1 MQLTNSVL
9 PQLNSAITRPEYD
22 RENTQIGIVH
32 LGPGAFFRAHQAWY
46 TEQAMNLKG
55 GNWGICAV
63 ALNSNRV
70 KQQLNPQQNL
80 YTLMELDQDTTV
92 SVIGAVKEVL
102 AYKDDKEQVLMRLT
116 NKETKLVTLTIT
128 EKGYCLNA
136 QGELDLTH
144 PSICDDLNSPS
155 NPQSAIGLL
164 VLACQMRIASGIE
177 LFSVISCDN
186 MNNNGQKLKQA
197 MICFAQ
203 KTDPAL
209 ASTLSES
216 LISPCTMVDSIT
228 PASDDKLKQMLA
240 DNYQLED
247 NWPIKRE
254 KFSQWVIEDILP
266 ADIPAWREVG
276 VTFSNQV
283 AGFEHAKLRVLNATH
298 STMAYLGHLLSI
310 DTVYAAVN
318 TPAIRHFIE
327 QMLAQEVQ
335 PSFTVPDNLD
345 FNHYC
350 QSIIKRYQNPEIKHL
365 LSQIAWDGSLKLA
378 ERIIPII
385 KANTSSQQPITYCC
399 YAIAAWIHFV
409 IDKSKNNS
417 EIIDPIKEQL
427 NSIAHKCTQNA
438 EHDCALFLT
447 LPMFDEALK
456 KQSKFTTQ
464 LNQCYQQICE
474 KNPAELLKLLGQNN
488 EQ

>member
-1 MQLTNSVL
+1 MQLANAMLS
-9 PQLNSAITRPEYD
+9 QLDGAISRPTYE
-22 RENTQIGIVH
+22 RENTEIGIVH

-46 TEQAMNLKG
+46 TEQAMNLEG

-102 AYKDDKEQVLMRLT
+102 AYKDDQEQVLDRLSA
-116 NKETKLVTLTIT
+116 KETKIVTLTIT

-136 QGELDLTH
+136 QGQLDLTH
-144 PSICDDLNSPS
+144 PNICNDLNNPS

-164 VLACQMRIASGIE
+164 VLACEKRIAKGIE

-186 MNNNGQKLKQA
+186 MNSNGQKLKQA
-197 MICFAQ
+197 MVCFAK
-203 KTDPAL
+203 KTNPTL
-209 ASTLSES
+209 ATTLCDS

-228 PASDDKLKQMLA
+228 PASDDKLKRMLM
-240 DNYQLED
+240 DDYQLSD

-310 DTVYAAVN
+310 ETVFEAIN
-318 TPAIRHFIE
+318 TPEIRHFIE
-327 QMLAQEVQ
+327 RMLQQEVK
-335 PSFTVPDNLD
+335 PSFTVPEALD
-345 FNHYC
+345 FENYS
-350 QSIIKRYQNPEIKHL
+350 QSIIQRYQNPEIKHL

-385 KANTSSQQPITYCC
+385 KANLNNQQPIKHCC
-399 YAIAAWIHFV
+399 LAIAAWMHFV
-409 IDKSKNNS
+409 IDKSNNNS
-417 EIIDPIKEQL
+417 ELIDPINTQL
-427 NSIAHKCTQNA
+427 NSIGSQCTQHA

-447 LPMFDEALK
+447 LPLFDEELT
-456 KQSKFTTQ
+456 KQSEFTTQ
-464 LNQCYQQICE
+464 LCQCYQQLCH
-474 KNPAELLKLLGQNN
+474 NSPTELLQLLEHND
-488 EQ
+488 E